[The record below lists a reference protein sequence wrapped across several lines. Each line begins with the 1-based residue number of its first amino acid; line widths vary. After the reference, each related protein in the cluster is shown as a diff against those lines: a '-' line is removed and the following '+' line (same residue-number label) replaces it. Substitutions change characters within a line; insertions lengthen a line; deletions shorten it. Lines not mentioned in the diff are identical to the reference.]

1 MRGAACP
8 NPDALTLDPNWRQSA
23 VWAALDEPD
32 GLPAGSKALK
42 QACRLGVPD
51 DLRGRV
57 WGRLLGVEDA
67 TAAQSAYDAQ
77 HAVRGTA
84 NDAAS
89 AAEAGT
95 RARACVEALCDDGL
109 THTLPSPRL
118 GVASAW
124 LSAEGRQA
132 AQRVVHAV
140 SELYGVDYCPL
151 LPRLAAT
158 LLLHLTEAQTFVALE
173 RIRERQTAQAARL
186 AASAAI

>member
-84 NDAAS
+84 KGEQRRLQCGHRS
-89 AAEAGT
+89 AHE
-95 RARACVEALCDDGL
+95 
-109 THTLPSPRL
+109 
-118 GVASAW
+118 
-124 LSAEGRQA
+124 
-132 AQRVVHAV
+132 QR
-140 SELYGVDYCPL
+140 
-151 LPRLAAT
+151 
-158 LLLHLTEAQTFVALE
+158 
-173 RIRERQTAQAARL
+173 
-186 AASAAI
+186 